1 MTFHTYT
8 PNGKRETHTMAIEST
23 QQSLDNDEDDT
34 GDSIIIPRV
43 NKTEM
48 KTTNLIELTP
58 AEFHHYDCPKK
69 ITPPYN
75 EDHQGIPFQD
85 VVKVNKDIKAA
96 LQLDAEWFS
105 CERH

>member
-34 GDSIIIPRV
+34 
-43 NKTEM
+43 KTEM

-69 ITPPYN
+69 ITPPYT